1 MKKNKK
7 CTELFIFKR
16 TLGVVLFGLA
26 AVLGNVISII
36 PCAASI
42 PMAIAYF
49 GIQCRLWF

>member
-1 MKKNKK
+1 MQKKKN
-7 CTELFIFKR
+7 CTELSIFKR
-16 TLGVVLFGLA
+16 ILGVVLFGLA
-26 AVLGNVISII
+26 AVFGNVISLI